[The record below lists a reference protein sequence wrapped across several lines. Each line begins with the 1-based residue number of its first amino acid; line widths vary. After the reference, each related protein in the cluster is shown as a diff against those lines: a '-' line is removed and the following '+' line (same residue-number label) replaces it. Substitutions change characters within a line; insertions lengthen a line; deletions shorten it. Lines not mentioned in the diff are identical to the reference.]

1 MNAEGWS
8 EFPTERRRLL
18 RMLQAAVNAQTYRRV
33 VVVSGD
39 VHFGELQ
46 RFIVPEK
53 REGIRIASSAP

>member
-1 MNAEGWS
+1 
-8 EFPTERRRLL
+8 
-18 RMLQAAVNAQTYRRV
+18 MLQAAVNAQTYRRV